1 MVEQEAVNFEVAGS
15 SPVPGAIQVKIAQ
28 IGHFFL
34 LARQVDALRKN
45 KIPSWAILILNGGS
59 SGLGENQRSWFA
71 RRRRRTKIPDFDLGF
86 FEPTPGGRLL
96 R

>member
-1 MVEQEAVNFEVAGS
+1 MNSLYFRVRIGLVTGHRLDRIYSMPFGTLACR
-15 SPVPGAIQVKIAQ
+15 GAIQVKIAQ

-59 SGLGENQRSWFA
+59 SGLGENQRIWFA
-71 RRRRRTKIPDFDLGF
+71 RRRRRIKIPD
-86 FEPTPGGRLL
+86 
-96 R
+96 